1 MHAFF
6 DRIHDLALAAGGPG
20 LFGVAFLDSSFVP
33 LPEINDLL
41 VVVMVRAHA
50 SRLAYYAAM
59 AAAGSVVGC
68 FVLYLLARA
77 GGSGFLARRMSAS
90 RGDRVLGLYKRFG
103 LLALMIPALLP
114 PPAPFKVFV
123 LLAGVAG
130 VSPVQFALGIG
141 AARLARYLALGWLAV
156 RYGDHAIELMKT
168 KGPAVAL
175 VVVGLIVVGTLVYW
189 WSRRPRPVD

>member
-41 VVVMVRAHA
+41 VVVMVMAHGA
-50 SRLAYYAAM
+50 RLPYYALM
-59 AAAGSVVGC
+59 AAAGSVAGC
-68 FVLYLLARA
+68 FVLYALARA
-77 GGSGFLARRMSAS
+77 GGSAFLSRRMSAA
-90 RGDRVLGLYKRFG
+90 RGDRVLGLYQRYG

-130 VSPVQFALGIG
+130 VSPLRFGLGIG
-141 AARLARYLALGWLAV
+141 VARAARYLALGWLAV
-156 RYGDHAIELMKT
+156 RYGDHAMDLMRT
-168 KGPAVAL
+168 RGPQVAL
-175 VVVGLIVVGTLVYW
+175 GVVGIIVAATLAYW
-189 WSRRPRPVD
+189 WVRRRKTVD

>member
-1 MHAFF
+1 MHAFL

-90 RGDRVLGLYKRFG
+90 RGDRVLALYKRYG

-130 VSPVQFALGIG
+130 VSPLKFALGIG
-141 AARLARYLALGWLAV
+141 VARLARYLALGWLAV
-156 RYGDHAIELMKT
+156 RYGDHAIEVMKT
-168 KGPAVAL
+168 QGPTVAL